1 MIFPGG
7 NELAAQQTT
16 GATIYTAKLLERRW
30 ISDKTFEIRLTRPPA
45 FQFEPGQRI
54 RLIHE
59 NIERDYS
66 LVSVPDNETLSLCI
80 RYIESGAFSPV
91 LAAAR
96 IGSQFHFSGPHGYF
110 LFQPSRR
117 PAIFVSTG
125 TGIAPF
131 CAMVRS
137 GITGFTLLHGVRSSD
152 ELYYSSV
159 FRASAKLYV
168 ACLSDVSKPPAGGFQ
183 GWVTDYLAMH
193 LPPGSYDFYLCGC
206 NDMIRDVTLLIDDR
220 FQGSLVYTEIFY

>member
-1 MIFPGG
+1 MISPGG
-7 NELAAQQTT
+7 NELAAQQTN
-16 GATIYTAKLLERRW
+16 GATIYTTELLARRW
-30 ISDKTFEIRLTRPPA
+30 ISDKTFEIKLARPPA

-66 LVSVPDNETLSLCI
+66 LVSVSDNETLSLCI
-80 RYIESGAFSPV
+80 RYVESGEFSPI
-91 LAAAR
+91 LATAQ
-96 IGSQFHFSGPHGYF
+96 IGSQFYFSGPHGYF
-110 LFQPSRR
+110 SFQPSRR

-131 CAMVRS
+131 CAMARS
-137 GITGFTLLHGVRSSD
+137 GITGFTLLHGVKSPD
-152 ELYYSSV
+152 ERYYASE

-168 ACLSDVSKPPAGGFQ
+168 ACLSGVAKPPAGGFQ
-183 GWVTDYLAMH
+183 NRVTGYLQRH
-193 LPPGSYDFYLCGC
+193 LPSGSYDFYLCGRGE
-206 NDMIRDVTLLIDDR
+206 MIRDVTLLIDDR